1 VHDWPGGTEGKGDS
15 GGGQS
20 GTISHP
26 PLSEPDYEACFEPW
40 HETND
45 LHGAREVWR
54 KSPSKGDAVAVENF
68 SRMRETA
75 QFEESDGSGSV

>member
-1 VHDWPGGTEGKGDS
+1 
-15 GGGQS
+15 
-20 GTISHP
+20 
-26 PLSEPDYEACFEPW
+26 
-40 HETND
+40 
-45 LHGAREVWR
+45 VWR